1 MQHDVVH
8 CSIGVSFSA
17 SVCQRYPAH
26 SNAVFECVIL
36 WKMMWNNAALVLASL
51 IQCVKTNMH
60 TSTHCLKN
68 EGQKKNAT
76 KKVGQDYHARINY
89 MLVGQDYHAHG
100 Q

>member
-1 MQHDVVH
+1 MEDDV
-8 CSIGVSFSA
+8 
-17 SVCQRYPAH
+17 
-26 SNAVFECVIL
+26 
-36 WKMMWNNAALVLASL
+36 NNAALVLASL

-68 EGQKKNAT
+68 EGQNLNAT